1 MSEVVTDQLGAIIP
15 TARGRKIAYALY
27 ALASFIVGNTAIYL
41 AATSSVVPMWIVGAT
56 AVINNMAPI
65 FGAVAIANLP
75 TGIGAA
81 VEDVPPIEVVATEEP
96 QQGFVVGLA
105 HSPAVE
111 EAV

>member
-1 MSEVVTDQLGAIIP
+1 MATDVSSQLGAIIP
-15 TARGRKIAYALY
+15 TVKGRKVAYALY

-41 AATSSVVPMWIVGAT
+41 AATSSTVPLWIVGAT

-81 VEDVPPIEVVATEEP
+81 NEDVPPVAVPEAPAEG
-96 QQGFVVGLA
+96 QGFVVGLSHA
-105 HSPAVE
+105 PAVE